1 MVSIPN
7 KVMKMISKVL
17 IHDTVFP
24 ILYQT
29 KDRTKTLN
37 AATAKAAVNAICN
50 SPIASESINGTHPMN
65 YDMTR
70 AAQCGCVST
79 ICCLHIYV
87 TSYVYLDEVPK
98 TSVSSPSFFFLSVA
112 SLVSDILLKRRGL
125 FSVAHIYLFIES
137 IPTNEV
143 ENVA

>member
-1 MVSIPN
+1 MYGTKDMSLLVTCYRRYKQYIIRQYHLHVQARMVSIQN

-29 KDRTKTLN
+29 KDRTKMLN

-65 YDMTR
+65 YDMAR
-70 AAQCGCVST
+70 AARAV
-79 ICCLHIYV
+79 V
-87 TSYVYLDEVPK
+87 
-98 TSVSSPSFFFLSVA
+98 
-112 SLVSDILLKRRGL
+112 
-125 FSVAHIYLFIES
+125 
-137 IPTNEV
+137 
-143 ENVA
+143 

>member
-17 IHDTVFP
+17 IHDTVIP

-29 KDRTKTLN
+29 KDRTKMLN
-37 AATAKAAVNAICN
+37 AAAAKAAVNAICN

-79 ICCLHIYV
+79 ICCQ
-87 TSYVYLDEVPK
+87 
-98 TSVSSPSFFFLSVA
+98 
-112 SLVSDILLKRRGL
+112 
-125 FSVAHIYLFIES
+125 
-137 IPTNEV
+137 
-143 ENVA
+143 

>member
-1 MVSIPN
+1 
-7 KVMKMISKVL
+7 MKMISKVL

-79 ICCLHIYV
+79 ICCLQYYV
-87 TSYVYLDEVPK
+87 TSYVYLDEVLQN
-98 TSVSSPSFFFLSVA
+98 LS
-112 SLVSDILLKRRGL
+112 
-125 FSVAHIYLFIES
+125 
-137 IPTNEV
+137 
-143 ENVA
+143 

>member
-1 MVSIPN
+1 MVSVPN

-70 AAQCGCVST
+70 AAQCGCVSCEHDMLFA
-79 ICCLHIYV
+79 IYMLHLIFTWMKY
-87 TSYVYLDEVPK
+87 TSKPRLVDHHF
-98 TSVSSPSFFFLSVA
+98 SF
-112 SLVSDILLKRRGL
+112 
-125 FSVAHIYLFIES
+125 YQ
-137 IPTNEV
+137 
-143 ENVA
+143 